1 MRATRGERLME
12 KTLQA
17 LLESLPLGV
26 LLLDRGGRIVL
37 SNPAAIALLGLPADA
52 LIGRAF
58 FGERAFATELRELEG
73 AFFGAMADETTPLD
87 EDREFS
93 LSAPAGPREVRV
105 RLRRVLFGDEH
116 HALFII
122 DDNERVKRTERAL
135 AAALGEAQD
144 QAVRDPLT
152 GLFNRRHIEWVLP
165 AELKRAERHDSSLAL
180 MVIDLDHFK
189 LINDQFG
196 HPMGDRVLIELAR
209 LLNRILRVGDTCAR
223 VGGEE
228 FCVVLPH
235 SDVTAALR
243 AADRLHR
250 VFRALRI
257 QEEPALR
264 VTASIG
270 IATVRLAGPRTDFGA
285 AAARLMSEA
294 DRALYAAKNAGRDRT
309 EVASA

>member
-1 MRATRGERLME
+1 M
-12 KTLQA
+12 
-17 LLESLPLGV
+17 
-26 LLLDRGGRIVL
+26 
-37 SNPAAIALLGLPADA
+37 
-52 LIGRAF
+52 
-58 FGERAFATELRELEG
+58 RELEG
-73 AFFGAMADETTPLD
+73 AFWSAMADESITLD
-87 EDREFS
+87 EDREFC
-93 LSAPAGPREVRV
+93 LGAPAGPREVRV
-105 RLRRVLFGDEH
+105 RLRRVRLGDEQ
-116 HALFII
+116 HALLII

-165 AELKRAERHDSSLAL
+165 AELKRAERHDSSLAV

-189 LINDQFG
+189 LVNDRFG
-196 HPMGDRVLIELAR
+196 HPMGDRVLVEVSR
-209 LLNRILRVGDTCAR
+209 LLNRILRVGDTCGR

-250 VFRALRI
+250 VFRALRF
-257 QEEPALR
+257 QEEPELR

-270 IATVRLAGPRTDFGA
+270 IATVRLTGPRTDFAA
-285 AAARLMSEA
+285 AAARLMNEA
-294 DRALYAAKNAGRDRT
+294 DRALYAAKSAGRDRT
-309 EVASA
+309 EVASE